1 MIDGIE
7 TGSEFGVSTAIS
19 SDGSILVVGAKNAL
33 NKNRQMTGAVYI
45 YLLDAFISG
54 TSLVGTDSADSLEP
68 FQVIEGQ
75 SPGGEFGGAL
85 ALSSDGKH
93 LVVGS
98 RAEDSERG
106 AMRMYEIT
114 DSAVL
119 LRRIL

>member
-1 MIDGIE
+1 M
-7 TGSEFGVSTAIS
+7 
-19 SDGSILVVGAKNAL
+19 
-33 NKNRQMTGAVYI
+33 
-45 YLLDAFISG
+45 
-54 TSLVGTDSADSLEP
+54 
-68 FQVIEGQ
+68 IEGQ

>member
-1 MIDGIE
+1 M
-7 TGSEFGVSTAIS
+7 
-19 SDGSILVVGAKNAL
+19 
-33 NKNRQMTGAVYI
+33 
-45 YLLDAFISG
+45 
-54 TSLVGTDSADSLEP
+54 
-68 FQVIEGQ
+68 IEGQ

-119 LRRIL
+119 LRRMFVGQGASVRAGWSVSVSTDVISFY

>member
-1 MIDGIE
+1 
-7 TGSEFGVSTAIS
+7 
-19 SDGSILVVGAKNAL
+19 
-33 NKNRQMTGAVYI
+33 MTGAVYI